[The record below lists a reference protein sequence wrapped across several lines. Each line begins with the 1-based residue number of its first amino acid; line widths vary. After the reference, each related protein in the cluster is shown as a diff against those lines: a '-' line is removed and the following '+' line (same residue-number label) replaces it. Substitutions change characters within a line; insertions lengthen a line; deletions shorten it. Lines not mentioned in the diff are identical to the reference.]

1 MSALESPY
9 HTDHHQHDPSSPD
22 TSTDQAV
29 YPNNASS
36 NVNGP
41 PYSPLPAYT
50 YGQLN
55 GRGPSLQ
62 THFDQS
68 FSNANVNAFLNT
80 PERDAR
86 SPDPREFYRRYHDS
100 FSRSSREG
108 LRQGDIV
115 VGKPDDDM
123 TMSRHYRRQSPP
135 SSHTSASKQ
144 HSVSSRTYM
153 PNGSRYGSTTS
164 TERSSSNSAKS
175 NPSLSSTPRN
185 RQTSLKDLVNRFNQT
200 PDEVPPLPRKTNSR
214 SASTHSHSGNSNPAT
229 SISYARARTSS
240 QSKSSFPQEPM
251 NRAYLLSGQEQTRT
265 PRHQRRGRPIEDAA
279 VSPRSHAPGINDSNA
294 FTSRSTTD
302 LASSGQTL
310 RKPLFGEVVGESMND
325 YHPGYGIS
333 IPGRRRGSEG
343 SMRES
348 NAMFPTE
355 EESQQFAALSPT
367 SPTAWYLGATPTLDE
382 IKNEKVIPELPSR
395 RHRRTRSDF
404 AGLSHP
410 PTAFREHVAAP
421 LSFLNRPSPPTSPSQ
436 PKRNS
441 QSRIPLSTRR
451 LSTQSD
457 SGNSTPSTRANSATG
472 RRSGPVIPPPRGS
485 STLPKSTQ
493 SPKSP
498 IRDTIRSPS
507 RYSSRRGRNSPGVQ
521 HLSTSPRLAAYISAP
536 LPKKSPPLR
545 SSRPRQ
551 PVSSATT
558 SASRA
563 RAVDRFAG
571 NENGQPKSPKQHR
584 TRRPPELGGV
594 DFAARR
600 QKIQAAFTHTV
611 KENERQEERR
621 RASMAQQATLDP
633 QVREDLQTSEQVV
646 APDQMH
652 REETLEME
660 EIQTAQ
666 EPRMAESQELAKE
679 EEVFQIPAEE
689 LPKSERELTINTGL
703 LSERSV
709 LDMTQEDS
717 PTLGGFNRFSHIDE
731 ADTST
736 PSETEPLS
744 AVTAGTVDSVGTFF
758 DDEPQDRSPSPGE
771 GHPTLLNHIMSIRD
785 HSPSSPTSVPRPRTA
800 DSSDKDD
807 RESIQIML
815 GETPVSDKSH
825 FNEVQEG
832 TSGEASA
839 SEHPGN
845 RWSMSSWTSSSRSKD
860 RQSDRQSLDNDRE
873 PRMERIDELSPAP
886 AQQTSHMSVSTAT
899 SAHTQQP
906 WSPATFSS
914 PLTTRSTMDSDAYST
929 INRVLDHYHDPN
941 VVSPDMMNDV
951 QQQIFAHSPD
961 LARQGGW
968 DPKKVTQLYLQE
980 LARNRFAQTNYLPS
994 PLKFQNRGQTNL
1006 QSPTSAPKERQDAEA
1021 AKQRSNS
1028 TDVAQGLELA
1038 SKHSRSASL
1047 EVEEGDNKLHRASLN
1062 HPDDW
1067 NMSPSIG
1074 DWIHLQAADSP
1085 SDEKPSLPPKD
1096 WSRYREEL
1104 SQIKPRGEAQDSPQ
1118 LPEIQ
1123 GLGLEI
1129 GINVTSPQDNESP
1142 AIPPPPLPT
1151 HMPPLPPMQSADQ
1164 DVKQVRS
1171 PPSPSVYSKHVAST
1185 VNPHGLPAGLPMNAS
1200 SDSSQLPDSDTRAS
1214 SVQPSINSSISQP
1227 QLGTESTPVL
1237 TESELKRLTRR
1248 RNIIKELVDT
1258 EHSFGQD
1265 MKVVEDIYKGTSN
1278 VIIISPE
1285 DVKTLFSNS
1294 DQIVAFSTNF
1304 LDALKQAAKT
1314 VYVLPKSKRWRGN
1327 RMSNSTSYS
1336 GGTDDQSSI
1345 SGPDANDGDKDRQT
1359 FIGDAFGMHMAEME
1373 KVYADYLK
1381 NHDAANQK
1389 LAQLQKND
1397 KVQIWLKEC
1406 RAYAHDLTAAWD
1418 LDSLLVK
1425 PVQRILKYPL
1435 LLDQLLEATPEN
1447 HPDFTKLDVASREM
1461 KGISMRINEMKKR
1474 ADLMEQMTNNRKR
1487 KESDVRIGLS
1497 KAFGRRTEKLRQQ
1510 VGLSDMVED
1519 KEYNAVSEKFGSHFF
1534 QLQVVMR
1541 DVEMYTND
1549 VQVWMNRFSDFV
1561 MAIENHIDVAQSN
1574 YPEVESKWRKF
1585 RMSTRE
1591 MSMTALGDHVNA
1603 VRKNVIEPMTTLLKL
1618 HDSPQKLM
1626 QKRNKRVMDYA
1637 RYKGIKERGDKPD
1650 KKTTEQGEQ
1659 FIAINESLK
1668 EELPKLFAL
1677 TGKLVEACLNSF
1689 VQLQLQ
1695 WHAIW
1700 RRKLGEALDNCKAT
1714 GPVSEVIDAFKG
1726 DFAFCEAQLLSLG
1739 VCNGSMLAESVNMV
1753 NLLSPARTLTGEES
1767 SQKKASLDL
1776 NRRRTTSVNSDMS
1789 PILPQPDFGGRS
1801 GTGGFFGMDNGLQQ
1815 PHTMAPM
1822 MASTSN
1828 QLELNNRNRVNAA
1841 MTGRSPRTPE
1851 VPGSYHSYSNDT
1863 TPSSAGFGRPAP
1875 ATGPS
1880 CVQPRLTIGSPD
1892 LNRVSEATTLVNQP
1906 TGNPGYASGT
1916 QARPSSPSG
1925 RYSGVFSSALPLSD
1939 SPRAQSPVEDGQNRP
1954 QPQFNVIFL
1963 AASVYEFNIDR
1974 ARREAGYP
1982 YLTYVAGEIFDVIGE
1997 KGELWLA
2004 KNQDDRT
2011 NQVGWIWN
2019 KHFCKLAS

>member
-9 HTDHHQHDPSSPD
+9 PTGHHQQHDPSSPD
-22 TSTDQAV
+22 ISNEEAV

-36 NVNGP
+36 NDDP
-41 PYSPLPAYT
+41 SPYSVAPLPAYT

-55 GRGPSLQ
+55 GHGPSFQ
-62 THFDQS
+62 TDFDQN
-68 FSNANVNAFLNT
+68 FSNANVNAFSET
-80 PERDAR
+80 SERDAP
-86 SPDPREFYRRYHDS
+86 SPDPHEFYRRYHES
-100 FSRSSREG
+100 FSRTSREG

-115 VGKPDDDM
+115 LGQRDDDM
-123 TMSRHYRRQSPP
+123 TMSKHYRRQSPP
-135 SSHTSASKQ
+135 SSRSSASKQ
-144 HSVSSRTYM
+144 ASLSSRTYV
-153 PNGSRYGSTTS
+153 PNGSRYASTTS
-164 TERSSSNSAKS
+164 TERSSSHSAKS

-200 PDEVPPLPRKTNSR
+200 PDEVPPLPRKTTSR
-214 SASTHSHSGNSNPAT
+214 SASTHSNSGNSNPAT
-229 SISYARARTSS
+229 HISYARARTSS
-240 QSKSSFPQEPM
+240 QSKVSVPQEAM
-251 NRAYLLSGQEQTRT
+251 NRAYILSGQDQSRT
-265 PRHQRRGRPIEDAA
+265 PKHQRRGRPIEDAA
-279 VSPRSHAPGINDSNA
+279 VSPRSQGPTINDMNT
-294 FTSRSTTD
+294 FTSQSMTD

-310 RKPLFGEVVGESMND
+310 RKPLFGEIVGEGVND
-325 YHPGYGIS
+325 YHLGYGIS

-343 SMRES
+343 SMREP
-348 NAMFPTE
+348 NPMFPTE
-355 EESQQFAALSPT
+355 EESRRFATLSPS
-367 SPTAWYLGATPTLDE
+367 SPSAWYLGATPTLDE

-404 AGLSHP
+404 AGLPRLP
-410 PTAFREHVAAP
+410 PTAVREPVAAP
-421 LSFLNRPSPPTSPSQ
+421 HVFTNHSSPPTSPIQ

-457 SGNSTPSTRANSATG
+457 SGNSTPSTRANSAAG
-472 RRSGPVIPPPRGS
+472 RRTGPIVPPPRGS
-485 STLPKSTQ
+485 SALPKSTQ
-493 SPKSP
+493 PPKSP
-498 IRDTIRSPS
+498 IRDTRRSPS
-507 RYSSRRGRNSPGVQ
+507 RYSPRRGRNSPGVQ

-571 NENGQPKSPKQHR
+571 HENGHPKSPKQHR
-584 TRRPPELGGV
+584 SRRPPELGGV

-621 RASMAQQATLDP
+621 RESMAQQAALNP
-633 QVREDLQTSEQVV
+633 QVEENLQTSEQ
-646 APDQMH
+646 AAPPDQIHMD
-652 REETLEME
+652 EK
-660 EIQTAQ
+660 Q
-666 EPRMAESQELAKE
+666 EPRTSHEPNMIESQELVKE
-679 EEVFQIPAEE
+679 KEVCQTPAEE

-709 LDMTQEDS
+709 LDMSQEDS
-717 PTLGGFNRFSHIDE
+717 PTLGGFNPFSHIDE
-731 ADTST
+731 DDTST
-736 PSETEPLS
+736 PSETEPMS

-758 DDEPQDRSPSPGE
+758 DDEPQDRSPSPVE
-771 GHPTLLNHIMSIRD
+771 GQPTLLSHIMSIRE
-785 HSPSSPTSVPRPRTA
+785 HSPSSPTSVRRPRTA

-815 GETPVSDKSH
+815 GETPVVDKSH
-825 FNEVQEG
+825 FNEVPEG

-839 SEHPGN
+839 SEQPGN
-845 RWSMSSWTSSSRSKD
+845 RWSMSSWSSSSRSKD

-873 PRMERIDELSPAP
+873 RRMARIDELSPAP

-914 PLTTRSTMDSDAYST
+914 PLTTRSTMDSDTYST

-951 QQQIFAHSPD
+951 QQQIFAQSPD

-980 LARNRFAQTNYLPS
+980 LARNRFAQTSNLPS
-994 PLKFQNRGQTNL
+994 PLRLQSRGSTNL
-1006 QSPTSAPKERQDAEA
+1006 HSPTSAPREHPGAEA
-1021 AKQRSNS
+1021 ANLRSNS
-1028 TDVAQGLELA
+1028 TDTTHGLEVA

-1047 EVEEGDNKLHRASLN
+1047 EVEDTENKLHRASLN

-1085 SDEKPSLPPKD
+1085 SDDKPSLPPKD
-1096 WSRYREEL
+1096 WSTRREDL
-1104 SQIKPRGEAQDSPQ
+1104 SQTKSRGEVQDSPQ

-1129 GINVTSPQDNESP
+1129 GINVTSPQDDDSP
-1142 AIPPPPLPT
+1142 AISPHPLPAHIPPPPPV
-1151 HMPPLPPMQSADQ
+1151 PSGEQIN
-1164 DVKQVRS
+1164 KQARS

-1185 VNPHGLPAGLPMNAS
+1185 INPHGLPAGLPMNAS
-1200 SDSSQLPDSDTRAS
+1200 SDSSQPPDSDTRAS

-1227 QLGTESTPVL
+1227 QLGSESTPAL

-1248 RNIIKELVDT
+1248 RNIIKELIDT

-1278 VIIISPE
+1278 VIIISAE

-1304 LDALKQAAKT
+1304 LDALKQAART

-1345 SGPDANDGDKDRQT
+1345 SGPDANDEDKDRQT
-1359 FIGDAFGMHMAEME
+1359 FIGEAFGMHMVEME

-1435 LLDQLLEATPEN
+1435 LLDQLLETTPEN

-1474 ADLMEQMTNNRKR
+1474 ADLMEQVTNNRKR
-1487 KESDVRIGLS
+1487 KESDVRLGLS

-1519 KEYNAVSEKFGSHFF
+1519 KAYNAVSEKFGSHFF

-1549 VQVWMNRFSDFV
+1549 VQLWMNRFSDFV
-1561 MAIENHIDVAQSN
+1561 MAIENHIDVAQSS

-1591 MSMTALGDHVNA
+1591 MSMTALTDHVNA
-1603 VRKNVIEPMTTLLKL
+1603 VRKNVVEPMTTLLKL
-1618 HDSPQKLM
+1618 HDGPQKLM

-1659 FIAINESLK
+1659 FVAINESLK

-1677 TGKLVEACLNSF
+1677 TAKLVEACLNSF

-1700 RRKLGEALDNCKAT
+1700 RRKLGQALDNYKAT

-1726 DFAFCEAQLLSLG
+1726 DFAFFEAQVLSLG

-1753 NLLSPARTLTGEES
+1753 NLLSPTRTLTGEES
-1767 SQKKASLDL
+1767 SQKKNSLDL

-1789 PILPQPDFGGRS
+1789 PVLPQPDFGGRS
-1801 GTGGFFGMDNGLQQ
+1801 GAGGFFGMDNGFQQ
-1815 PHTMAPM
+1815 PPTVAPTVV
-1822 MASTSN
+1822 SPSN
-1828 QLELNNRNRVNAA
+1828 QPELNNRHRANSA
-1841 MTGRSPRTPE
+1841 MTRRSPRTPE

-1863 TPSSAGFGRPAP
+1863 TPGSAGFGRPTT

-1880 CVQPRLTIGSPD
+1880 LSQPRLAVETPD
-1892 LNRVSEATTLVNQP
+1892 INRVSEATTLVNHSA
-1906 TGNPGYASGT
+1906 GNLSYVSGT
-1916 QARPSSPSG
+1916 QARPPSPSG
-1925 RYSGVFSSALPLSD
+1925 RYSGIFSSALPMSD
-1939 SPRAQSPVEDGQNRP
+1939 SPRTQSPANDNQIRP

-1982 YLTYVAGEIFDVIGE
+1982 YLTYVAGE
-1997 KGELWLA
+1997 
-2004 KNQDDRT
+2004 
-2011 NQVGWIWN
+2011 
-2019 KHFCKLAS
+2019 AS

>member
-1 MSALESPY
+1 MSALESSYP
-9 HTDHHQHDPSSPD
+9 TDHRQHDPSSSD
-22 TSTDQAV
+22 TSIDQSA
-29 YPNNASS
+29 YSNNASS
-36 NVNGP
+36 NVNGQ
-41 PYSPLPAYT
+41 PYSIAPLPAST

-55 GRGPSLQ
+55 GQGPSLQ
-62 THFDQS
+62 TDFDQS
-68 FSNANVNAFLNT
+68 FSNANVNAFSNT
-80 PERDAR
+80 PERDAH
-86 SPDPREFYRRYHDS
+86 SPDPHEFYRRYHDS

-115 VGKPDDDM
+115 VVKRDDDM

-135 SSHTSASKQ
+135 SSRTSASKQ
-144 HSVSSRTYM
+144 PSLSARTYV
-153 PNGSRYGSTTS
+153 PNGSRYGSTAS
-164 TERSSSNSAKS
+164 TERSSSHSAKS

-214 SASTHSHSGNSNPAT
+214 SASTHSNSGNSNPAT

-240 QSKSSFPQEPM
+240 QSKGSFPQEAM
-251 NRAYLLSGQEQTRT
+251 DRAYLLSGQEQNRM
-265 PRHQRRGRPIEDAA
+265 PRQQRRGRPIEDAA
-279 VSPRSHAPGINDSNA
+279 VSPRSHAPAINDSNT
-294 FTSRSTTD
+294 FTSQSMTD
-302 LASSGQTL
+302 LASGGQTL
-310 RKPLFGEVVGESMND
+310 RKPLFGEVVGECMND

-343 SMRES
+343 SMREP
-348 NAMFPTE
+348 NTVFPTE
-355 EESQQFAALSPT
+355 EESQRFAALSPS
-367 SPTAWYLGATPTLDE
+367 SPTDWYLGATPTLDE
-382 IKNEKVIPELPSR
+382 IKNHKVIPELPSR

-404 AGLSHP
+404 AGLPHLP
-410 PTAFREHVAAP
+410 PTAFRKQATTP
-421 LSFLNRPSPPTSPSQ
+421 LPLPNRPSPPTSPTQ

-472 RRSGPVIPPPRGS
+472 RRAGPVIPPPRVS

-493 SPKSP
+493 PPKSP
-498 IRDTIRSPS
+498 MHDTIRSPS
-507 RYSSRRGRNSPGVQ
+507 RYSPRRGRNSPGVQ

-563 RAVDRFAG
+563 RAVERFAG
-571 NENGQPKSPKQHR
+571 HENGGPKSPKQHR
-584 TRRPPELGGV
+584 SRRPPELGGV

-621 RASMAQQATLDP
+621 RASMVQQVNLDP
-633 QVREDLQTSEQVV
+633 HVEEDLRTSRQ
-646 APDQMH
+646 AASIDQL
-652 REETLEME
+652 RRE
-660 EIQTAQ
+660 EIQETEHVQTAE
-666 EPRMAESQELAKE
+666 EPGMAETQELVKE
-679 EEVFQIPAEE
+679 EEVFQTPAEE

-709 LDMTQEDS
+709 LDMSQEDS
-717 PTLGGFNRFSHIDE
+717 PTLGGFNRFSHSDE
-731 ADTST
+731 DDTST
-736 PSETEPLS
+736 PSEAEPMS

-771 GHPTLLNHIMSIRD
+771 GHPTLLSHIMSIRD
-785 HSPSSPTSVPRPRTA
+785 HSPSSPTSVRRPRTA

-807 RESIQIML
+807 RESIQIIL
-815 GETPVSDKSH
+815 GETPVFDKSH
-825 FNEVQEG
+825 FNEVPEG
-832 TSGEASA
+832 TSGETSA
-839 SEHPGN
+839 SEQPGN

-886 AQQTSHMSVSTAT
+886 AHQTSHMSVSTAT

-968 DPKKVTQLYLQE
+968 DPKKVTQLYLQG
-980 LARNRFAQTNYLPS
+980 LARNRFAQSNNLPS
-994 PLKFQNRGQTNL
+994 PLKFQSRAQTNL
-1006 QSPTSAPKERQDAEA
+1006 QSPTSAPKERLGAEA
-1021 AKQRSNS
+1021 AKQRANS
-1028 TDVAQGLELA
+1028 TDTGQGLEIA

-1047 EVEEGDNKLHRASLN
+1047 EIEEGENKLHRASLN

-1085 SDEKPSLPPKD
+1085 SDEKPRLPPKD

-1104 SQIKPRGEAQDSPQ
+1104 LEIKPRGETQDSPQ

-1129 GINVTSPQDNESP
+1129 GINVTSPQDDHPP
-1142 AIPPPPLPT
+1142 AIPASPLPARV
-1151 HMPPLPPMQSADQ
+1151 PPVPSADQ
-1164 DVKQVRS
+1164 DMKQARS
-1171 PPSPSVYSKHVAST
+1171 PPSPSIYSKHVAST
-1185 VNPHGLPAGLPMNAS
+1185 VNPHGLPAGLPKNAS

-1227 QLGTESTPVL
+1227 PIGTESTPVL
-1237 TESELKRLTRR
+1237 SESELKRLTRR

-1278 VIIISPE
+1278 VIIISSE

-1294 DQIVAFSTNF
+1294 DQIVAFSTDF

-1345 SGPDANDGDKDRQT
+1345 SGPDANDEDKDRQT
-1359 FIGDAFGMHMAEME
+1359 FIGEAFGMHMIEME

-1447 HPDFTKLDVASREM
+1447 HPDFTKLDIASREM

-1474 ADLMEQMTNNRKR
+1474 ADLMEQMTNSRKR

-1519 KEYNAVSEKFGSHFF
+1519 KEYNAVSERFGSHFF

-1549 VQVWMNRFSDFV
+1549 VQIWMNRFSDFV
-1561 MAIENHIDVAQSN
+1561 MAIENHIDVAQSS

-1591 MSMTALGDHVNA
+1591 MSMTALTDHIHA

-1695 WHAIW
+1695 WYAIW
-1700 RRKLGEALDNCKAT
+1700 RRKLGQALDNYKAT
-1714 GPVSEVIDAFKG
+1714 GPVSEVVDAFKG
-1726 DFAFCEAQLLSLG
+1726 DFAFFEAQVLSLG

-1767 SQKKASLDL
+1767 SQKKASLDM
-1776 NRRRTTSVNSDMS
+1776 NRRRTTSINSDMS
-1789 PILPQPDFGGRS
+1789 PVLPQPDFGARS
-1801 GTGGFFGMDNGLQQ
+1801 GAGGFFGMDNGLQQ
-1815 PHTMAPM
+1815 PPTMAPM

-1828 QLELNNRNRVNAA
+1828 QFEWNNRNRANSA
-1841 MTGRSPRTPE
+1841 MNGRSPRTPE
-1851 VPGSYHSYSNDT
+1851 VPGSYHSFSNET

-1880 CVQPRLTIGSPD
+1880 IVQPRVTVETPD
-1892 LNRVSEATTLVNQP
+1892 LSRVSEATTLVNQSA
-1906 TGNPGYASGT
+1906 GNTSYASGT

-1925 RYSGVFSSALPLSD
+1925 RYSGVFSSALPMSD
-1939 SPRAQSPVEDGQNRP
+1939 SPRAQSPVEDAQHRP

>member
-9 HTDHHQHDPSSPD
+9 PAEHHRHDPSSPD
-22 TSTDQAV
+22 TVTEQTLHSNSFSSTANNPV
-29 YPNNASS
+29 YSIP
-36 NVNGP
+36 
-41 PYSPLPAYT
+41 PLPAYT
-50 YGQLN
+50 YGRINEQPPDL
-55 GRGPSLQ
+55 SVDL
-62 THFDQS
+62 DQS
-68 FSNANVNAFLNT
+68 LCDSNGNAPTHT
-80 PERDAR
+80 PERDAP
-86 SPDPREFYRRYHDS
+86 SPDPHEFYRRYHDS

-108 LRQGDIV
+108 LRQGDLV
-115 VGKPDDDM
+115 AGKRDEDM
-123 TMSRHYRRQSPP
+123 VMSRHYQRQSPP
-135 SSHTSASKQ
+135 SSRTSASKQ
-144 HSVSSRTYM
+144 PSLSSRTYA
-153 PNGSRYGSTTS
+153 PHGSRYASTTS
-164 TERSSSNSAKS
+164 TEQSPATSAKS
-175 NPSLSSTPRN
+175 NPSLSSAPRN

-214 SASTHSHSGNSNPAT
+214 SASTHSNSGNSNPAT

-240 QSKSSFPQEPM
+240 QSKGDWPQEAM
-251 NRAYLLSGQEQTRT
+251 NRAYLLSGQDPSRM
-265 PRHQRRGRPIEDAA
+265 PRHQRRGRPVEDAA
-279 VSPRSHAPGINDSNA
+279 ISPRTHAPLAVDQSA
-294 FTSRSTTD
+294 FTSQSMTD
-302 LASSGQTL
+302 LASNRQIS
-310 RKPLFGEVVGESMND
+310 RKPLFGEVLSAGVND

-333 IPGRRRGSEG
+333 APGRRRGSEG
-343 SMRES
+343 SMREPNS
-348 NAMFPTE
+348 MFPTE
-355 EESQQFAALSPT
+355 EGSGQSSTLSPS
-367 SPTAWYLGATPTLDE
+367 SPSAWYLGATPTLDE
-382 IKNEKVIPELPSR
+382 IKTERVIPELPSR

-404 AGLSHP
+404 TGIPPLP
-410 PTAFREHVAAP
+410 PTTLREPNATSRSARSH
-421 LSFLNRPSPPTSPSQ
+421 PSPPTSPTQ
-436 PKRNS
+436 KKRNS

-451 LSTQSD
+451 LSAQSD

-472 RRSGPVIPPPRGS
+472 RRSGPIIPPPRGS
-485 STLPKSTQ
+485 SNLQKSLQPPKN
-493 SPKSP
+493 PG
-498 IRDTIRSPS
+498 RDSRSSPS
-507 RYSSRRGRNSPGVQ
+507 HYSPRRGRNSPNVQ
-521 HLSTSPRLAAYISAP
+521 HLSTSPRLTAYISAP

-551 PVSSATT
+551 PVSTATT

-563 RAVDRFAG
+563 RAVERFAG
-571 NENGQPKSPKQHR
+571 HENGQPKSPKHYR
-584 TRRPPELGGV
+584 NRRPPELGGV

-611 KENERQEERR
+611 KENERQEEKR
-621 RASMAQQATLDP
+621 RASIVQEVAVLPLAGEDQKSEEVVRTDQPNTDEIYKVQESQDP
-633 QVREDLQTSEQVV
+633 NST
-646 APDQMH
+646 
-652 REETLEME
+652 
-660 EIQTAQ
+660 
-666 EPRMAESQELAKE
+666 ESQELASGDD
-679 EEVFQIPAEE
+679 VFRTPAEE

-709 LDMTQEDS
+709 LDMSQEDS
-717 PTLGGFNRFSHIDE
+717 PTLGDFNRFLHIDE
-731 ADTST
+731 DATST
-736 PSETEPLS
+736 PSDTEPLS
-744 AVTAGTVDSVGTFF
+744 AVTAGTADSVGTFF
-758 DDEPQDRSPSPGE
+758 DDEPQDRSPSPRE
-771 GHPTLLNHIMSIRD
+771 DHPTLMSHIMSIREQ
-785 HSPSSPTSVPRPRTA
+785 SPSSPTSVRRPRTA
-800 DSSDKDD
+800 ESSDRDD

-815 GETPVSDKSH
+815 GETPVMEKSQ
-825 FNEVQEG
+825 FNELHEG
-832 TSGEASA
+832 TSREASA
-839 SEHPGN
+839 SEQPGN
-845 RWSMSSWTSSSRSKD
+845 RWSMSSWTSSSKSKD
-860 RQSDRQSLDNDRE
+860 RQSDRQSLENERE
-873 PRMERIDELSPAP
+873 PRMQRIDELSPSP
-886 AQQTSHMSVSTAT
+886 AQQASHMSSSTAT

-951 QQQIFAHSPD
+951 QQQIFAQSPD

-980 LARNRFAQTNYLPS
+980 LARNRFAQPNKLPS
-994 PLKFQNRGQTNL
+994 PPKSHSRGQVAL
-1006 QSPTSAPKERQDAEA
+1006 QSPISAPKEKHQTEL
-1021 AKQRSNS
+1021 S
-1028 TDVAQGLELA
+1028 TAPRGSTGIAQGIEVT
-1038 SKHSRSASL
+1038 SKHNRSVSL
-1047 EVEEGDNKLHRASLN
+1047 EVAEDDGRLHRASLN

-1085 SDEKPSLPPKD
+1085 SDNKPSLPPKE
-1096 WSRYREEL
+1096 WSAYKKEL
-1104 SQIKPRGEAQDSPQ
+1104 SQTKTRGEVQNSPQ

-1129 GINVTSPQDNESP
+1129 GINVTSPQDDGSL
-1142 AIPPPPLPT
+1142 AIPPPPFPN
-1151 HMPPLPPMQSADQ
+1151 HMPPPPPTSADPSIRQ
-1164 DVKQVRS
+1164 GRS

-1185 VNPHGLPAGLPMNAS
+1185 MNPHDLPAGLPMNVS
-1200 SDSSQLPDSDTRAS
+1200 SDSSQVPDSDTRAS
-1214 SVQPSINSSISQP
+1214 SVQPSINSSTSAAQP
-1227 QLGTESTPVL
+1227 TAESAPTL
-1237 TESELKRLTRR
+1237 SEAELKRLTRR

-1265 MKVVEDIYKGTSN
+1265 MKVVEDIYRGTSN

-1294 DQIVAFSTNF
+1294 DQIVAFSTSF

-1314 VYVLPKSKRWRGN
+1314 IYVLPKSKRWRSN
-1327 RMSNSTSYS
+1327 RMSSSTSYS

-1345 SGPDANDGDKDRQT
+1345 SGPDANDEEKDRQT
-1359 FIGDAFGMHMAEME
+1359 FVGDAFGVHMADME

-1389 LAQLQKND
+1389 LAQLQKNE

-1435 LLDQLLEATPEN
+1435 LLDQLLEVTPDN
-1447 HPDFTKLDVASREM
+1447 HPDFTKLDIASREM

-1519 KEYNAVSEKFGSHFF
+1519 KEYNAVSERFGSHFF

-1549 VQVWMNRFSDFV
+1549 VQIWMNRFSDFV
-1561 MAIENHIDVAQSN
+1561 MAIENHIDVAQTS

-1591 MSMTALGDHVNA
+1591 MSMTALTDHVNA
-1603 VRKNVIEPMTTLLKL
+1603 VRRNVIEPMTTLLKL

-1637 RYKGIKERGDKPD
+1637 RFKGIKERGDKPD

-1659 FIAINESLK
+1659 FVAINESLK
-1668 EELPKLFAL
+1668 EELPKLFTL

-1700 RRKLGEALDNCKAT
+1700 RRKLGQALDNYKAI

-1726 DFAFCEAQLLSLG
+1726 DFAFFEAQVLSLG

-1753 NLLSPARTLTGEES
+1753 NMLSPARTLTGEES
-1767 SQKKASLDL
+1767 SQNKSSLDL

-1789 PILPQPDFGGRS
+1789 PVLPQPDFGGRS
-1801 GTGGFFGMDNGLQQ
+1801 GSGGFFGMDSGMQQ
-1815 PHTMAPM
+1815 ASALAP
-1822 MASTSN
+1822 TSN
-1828 QLELNNRNRVNAA
+1828 QIDSNARIRANSA

-1851 VPGSYHSYSNDT
+1851 VPGSYHSFSSN
-1863 TPSSAGFGRPAP
+1863 TPPVSAGFGRPATS
-1875 ATGPS
+1875 TGPS
-1880 CVQPRLTIGSPD
+1880 PMLPRFSVDTPD
-1892 LNRVSEATTLVNQP
+1892 MNRANESTTLVNQSA
-1906 TGNPGYASGT
+1906 GNLGYASGT
-1916 QARPSSPSG
+1916 QARPSSPSS
-1925 RYSGVFSSALPLSD
+1925 RYSGVFSSALPMSD
-1939 SPRAQSPVEDGQNRP
+1939 SPRPQSPVEEGQSRP

-1982 YLTYVAGEIFDVIGE
+1982 YLTYVAGEVSQVGH
-1997 KGELWLA
+1997 GA
-2004 KNQDDRT
+2004 KN
-2011 NQVGWIWN
+2011 
-2019 KHFCKLAS
+2019 